1 MDLTDWRQSVAK
13 WQEEAQGSGEQRRDS
28 EPRFLVIGKVIGAHG
43 IGGELKAQVMS
54 EDPHRFGRMEQIYI
68 GPDEHEPEPRTLERF
83 RLHKGHALLKLAGI
97 GDRDAA
103 ASLRGQLL
111 YVPFK
116 DAIPLEEGEYYEF
129 QILDLEVW
137 TVSGDHLGKVVEI
150 IETGANDVYVVHG
163 TYPGHKEI
171 LIPAIESV
179 VLEID
184 LEGARMVVELPEG
197 LL

>member
-1 MDLTDWRQSVAK
+1 MDLTDSRQSVAE
-13 WQEEAQGSGEQRRDS
+13 WQDKAQGSGEQRGTS

-43 IGGELKAQVMS
+43 IGGELKAQVIS

-68 GPDEHEPEPRTLERF
+68 GLDEHEPEPRTVERF
-83 RLHKGHALLKLAGI
+83 RLHKGRALLKLAGI
-97 GDRDAA
+97 YDRDTA
-103 ASLRGQLL
+103 ASFRGYLL
-111 YVPFK
+111 HVPFK

-137 TVSGDHLGKVVEI
+137 TVSGEELGKVVEI
-150 IETGANDVYVVHG
+150 IETGTNDVYVVRG
-163 TYPGHKEI
+163 TFPGHKEI

>member
-13 WQEEAQGSGEQRRDS
+13 WPEEAQGSGEQRRDS

-43 IGGELKAQVMS
+43 IGGELKAQVTS
-54 EDPHRFGRMEQIYI
+54 EDPLRFGRMEQIYI
-68 GPDEHEPEPRTLERF
+68 GLDEHEPELRTIERF

-137 TVSGDHLGKVVEI
+137 TVSGEHLGKVVEI
-150 IETGANDVYVVHG
+150 IETGANDVYVVRG

-184 LEGARMVVELPEG
+184 LESTRMVVELPEG

>member
-1 MDLTDWRQSVAK
+1 MDLADWRQSAAEWPK
-13 WQEEAQGSGEQRRDS
+13 EAQGSGEQRRNS

-43 IGGELKAQVMS
+43 IGGELKVRVIS
-54 EDPHRFGRMEQIYI
+54 KDPNRFGRMEQIYI
-68 GPDEHEPEPRTLERF
+68 GLDEHEPEPRTLERF
-83 RLHKGHALLKLAGI
+83 RLHKGYALLKLAGI

-103 ASLRGQLL
+103 ASLRGYLL
-111 YVPFK
+111 HVPFK
-116 DAIPLEEGEYYEF
+116 DAIPLEEGEYYQF

-137 TVSGDHLGKVVEI
+137 TVLGEHLGKVAEI
-150 IETGANDVYVVHG
+150 IETGANDVYVVRG
-163 TYPGHKEI
+163 TFPGHQEI

>member
-13 WQEEAQGSGEQRRDS
+13 WPEEAQGSGEQRRDS
-28 EPRFLVIGKVIGAHG
+28 EPRFLVIGKIIGAHG
-43 IGGELKAQVMS
+43 IGGEVKAQVIS
-54 EDPHRFGRMEQIYI
+54 EDPLRFGRMEQIYI
-68 GPDEHEPEPRTLERF
+68 GPDEHEPEPVTLEQF

-137 TVSGDHLGKVVEI
+137 TVSGEHLGKVVEI
-150 IETGANDVYVVHG
+150 IETGANDVYVVRG

-184 LEGARMVVELPEG
+184 LESTRMVVELPEG

>member
-1 MDLTDWRQSVAK
+1 MDPADCRQSVAK
-13 WQEEAQGSGEQRRDS
+13 QQNEVQGSGVQRRNS

-43 IGGELKAQVMS
+43 IGGELKAQVIS

-68 GPDEHEPEPRTLERF
+68 GLDEHEPEPITLERF
-83 RLHKGHALLKLAGI
+83 RLHKGHALLKLVGI
-97 GDRDAA
+97 DDRDTA
-103 ASLRGQLL
+103 ASFRGYLL
-111 YVPFK
+111 HVPFK

-137 TVSGDHLGKVVEI
+137 TVSGEDLGKVVEI
-150 IETGANDVYVVHG
+150 IETGANDVYVVRG
-163 TYPGHKEI
+163 TFPGHKEI

-184 LEGARMVVELPEG
+184 LEGARMIVELPEG